1 MCARAKSIRSCLT
14 LCDPMNWSPP
24 DSPVHGVL
32 QARILAW
39 VALPFCSGSSRPR
52 VRTRIS
58 YICLRCQVAP
68 YLLAPP
74 GAPQQSSLT
83 TNYSGKDQRALK
95 QDWWKTGYLHMNTK
109 VFLHKLL
116 LTTER
121 KVAALQW
128 KMDRNFPNWLS
139 KLTSSKMGQNSVF
152 SSACMLSLQQC
163 PTLCDPMD
171 WSLPGSSIHELL
183 QARIL
188 ERATISFSRV
198 WYVWQKYNLNLFM
211 RKFKKHSNWGTSYKN
226 KSIVCIGVMSW
237 MTADHPTPPKKN
249 HAEIQ
254 CDPGLDSV

>member
-1 MCARAKSIRSCLT
+1 MHSHSRVLVNVEESRELENHHLAIIMCARAKSIRSCLT

-95 QDWWKTGYLHMNTK
+95 QD
-109 VFLHKLL
+109 
-116 LTTER
+116 
-121 KVAALQW
+121 
-128 KMDRNFPNWLS
+128 
-139 KLTSSKMGQNSVF
+139 
-152 SSACMLSLQQC
+152 
-163 PTLCDPMD
+163 
-171 WSLPGSSIHELL
+171 
-183 QARIL
+183 
-188 ERATISFSRV
+188 
-198 WYVWQKYNLNLFM
+198 
-211 RKFKKHSNWGTSYKN
+211 
-226 KSIVCIGVMSW
+226 
-237 MTADHPTPPKKN
+237 
-249 HAEIQ
+249 
-254 CDPGLDSV
+254 